1 MWAFTGV
8 EELIWLKIKENC
20 DICLNFNDKEGFLN
34 YKTPDK
40 CGHCL
45 QDLAATQIKQ
55 INKNHTYLRI
65 SI

>member
-1 MWAFTGV
+1 M
-8 EELIWLKIKENC
+8 C

-34 YKTPDK
+34 YRTPDK

-45 QDLAATQIKQ
+45 QDLTATHIKQ